1 MSTTSMGRAG
11 LSAAEKRVLLAELL
25 RKKAAENTAKFPLSY
40 GQKALLYL
48 TRLDPDAPT
57 YNAMFVIRVQAELNI
72 DSLRAAL
79 QEMIDR
85 HAALRSTYG
94 LQREQFVQRVHAA
107 SEVDFAACD
116 ASTWDQDH
124 LKARLVEDAAR
135 PYDLESDSVIRLRVY
150 SRSRESHVL

>member
-1 MSTTSMGRAG
+1 M
-11 LSAAEKRVLLAELL
+11 LLAELL

-94 LQREQFVQRVHAA
+94 LQGEQFVQRVHAA

-116 ASTWDQDH
+116 ASTWNQDQPAQVPET
-124 LKARLVEDAAR
+124 KVVSCPQSWRN
-135 PYDLESDSVIRLRVY
+135 DLMIGEHPWPSPR
-150 SRSRESHVL
+150 

>member
-1 MSTTSMGRAG
+1 MGRAG

-85 HAALRSTYG
+85 HAAHSSSERADLGSLLSFEGVTAP
-94 LQREQFVQRVHAA
+94 VHRRGAA
-107 SEVDFAACD
+107 G
-116 ASTWDQDH
+116 
-124 LKARLVEDAAR
+124 
-135 PYDLESDSVIRLRVY
+135 
-150 SRSRESHVL
+150 

>member
-1 MSTTSMGRAG
+1 MGRAG

-94 LQREQFVQRVHAA
+94 LQGEQFVQRVHAA

-116 ASTWDQDH
+116 ASTWNQDQPAQVPET
-124 LKARLVEDAAR
+124 KVVSCPQSWRN
-135 PYDLESDSVIRLRVY
+135 DLMIGEHPWPSPR
-150 SRSRESHVL
+150 